1 LKVLLWEGAG
11 MVLTDKVPEPGKFA
25 WPKVQDGVLRLSR
38 AQLEGLDRRRVMAR
52 RVPPTAAA
60 G

>member
-1 LKVLLWEGAG
+1 

-25 WPKVQDGVLRLSR
+25 CPKVQDGVLRLSR

-52 RVPPTAAA
+52 RVPPPAAA